1 MVGSAL
7 VRRLQNESE
16 IQLIG
21 ASSKEVDLCDIQ
33 QVSKWF
39 QKFKPNY
46 VFVAAAKVGG
56 IGENIQYPVEF
67 LGENALIGLDT
78 LMCAAQYGVEKLVYI
93 GSSCLYPAHCVQPM
107 TEDMILTGP
116 FEPTNE
122 GYAIG
127 KLVGMKLAE
136 YYRQEYNSNFITV
149 LPCNL
154 YGPGDEWGDGG
165 HVLASLVRK
174 ICDAKKHGLGEVI
187 LWGTGNP
194 RREFLHVD
202 DCAEACIVALKKY
215 KDSLPLNI
223 GSGEDLSIH
232 ELAILIAA
240 AVKYDGKFIFNKN
253 KPDGMHQK
261 LMDISRLKRL
271 GWEQK
276 ITLDKGIRE
285 MIHDWRTNN

>member
-67 LGENALIGLDT
+67 LGENALIGLHT
-78 LMCAAQYGVEKLVYI
+78 IMCAAQYGVEKLVYI

>member
-1 MVGSAL
+1 MKRIAILGHSGMVGSAL

-67 LGENALIGLDT
+67 LGENALIGLHT
-78 LMCAAQYGVEKLVYI
+78 IMCAAQYGVEKLVYI

-154 YGPGDEWGDGG
+154 
-165 HVLASLVRK
+165 
-174 ICDAKKHGLGEVI
+174 
-187 LWGTGNP
+187 
-194 RREFLHVD
+194 
-202 DCAEACIVALKKY
+202 
-215 KDSLPLNI
+215 
-223 GSGEDLSIH
+223 
-232 ELAILIAA
+232 
-240 AVKYDGKFIFNKN
+240 
-253 KPDGMHQK
+253 
-261 LMDISRLKRL
+261 
-271 GWEQK
+271 
-276 ITLDKGIRE
+276 
-285 MIHDWRTNN
+285 